1 MQMNRIEIAGF
12 LASRPETR
20 YLPSGTK
27 VANARLGESHRYKG
41 ADNQAVTQTNWHSLT
56 FYNSLADQALKYDKG
71 TNLFIEGTVQQRKF
85 TPKDGSERTIHE
97 VIVQS
102 CHVIGNLLPRKKLLK
117 LCAAACLSPCATRKA
132 GPVYVERFRMH
143 TSPRER

>member
-12 LASRPETR
+12 LGARPEVR

-41 ADNQAVTQTNWHSLT
+41 SDNQAVTQTNWHNLT
-56 FYNSLADQALKYDKG
+56 FYNSLADQAITFDKG
-71 TNLFIEGTVQQRKF
+71 TNLFVEGAVQQRKF
-85 TPKDGSERTIHE
+85 TPKDGSERTVHE

-102 CHVIGNLLPRKKLLK
+102 CHVIANSVPT
-117 LCAAACLSPCATRKA
+117 AANPNSGAMVSSSEDLDHEQAIDTWPL
-132 GPVYVERFRMH
+132 
-143 TSPRER
+143 

>member
-12 LASRPETR
+12 LASRPEIR

-41 ADNQAVTQTNWHSLT
+41 TDNQPVTQTNWHSLT
-56 FYNSLADQALKYDKG
+56 FYNSLADQAVTYEKG
-71 TNLFIEGTVQQRKF
+71 TNLFIDGTLQQRKF

-102 CHVIGNLLPRKKLLK
+102 CHVIGNSAPSS
-117 LCAAACLSPCATRKA
+117 AATESATA
-132 GPVYVERFRMH
+132 VPSANGDLDYDEAADTWPI
-143 TSPRER
+143 

>member
-12 LASRPETR
+12 LAARPDAR
-20 YLPSGTK
+20 YLGSGTK

-56 FYNSLADQALKYDKG
+56 FYNSLADQALTYDKG

-85 TPKDGSERTIHE
+85 TPKDGSERTVHE

-102 CHVIGNLLPRKKLLK
+102 CHVIGNSPPASAANESGTPLLT
-117 LCAAACLSPCATRKA
+117 SG
-132 GPVYVERFRMH
+132 GPDHDESAD
-143 TSPRER
+143 TWPI

>member
-56 FYNSLADQALKYDKG
+56 FYNSLADQALTYEKG

-85 TPKDGSERTIHE
+85 TPKDGSERTVHE

-102 CHVIGNLLPRKKLLK
+102 CHVIGNSSPAVAQNDNG
-117 LCAAACLSPCATRKA
+117 AALDLSKG
-132 GPVYVERFRMH
+132 GPDH
-143 TSPRER
+143 DDTGDKWPI

>member
-12 LASRPETR
+12 LAARPEVR

-41 ADNQAVTQTNWHSLT
+41 SDNQPVTQTNWHSLT
-56 FYNSLADQALKYDKG
+56 FYSSLADQALKYDKG
-71 TNLFIEGTVQQRKF
+71 TNLFVEGTVQQRKF
-85 TPKDGSERTIHE
+85 TPKDGSERTVHE

-102 CHVIGNLLPRKKLLK
+102 CHIIGTSAPAAVAGETD
-117 LCAAACLSPCATRKA
+117 AAAAASNGDPDHDEAVDTWPL
-132 GPVYVERFRMH
+132 
-143 TSPRER
+143 

>member
-1 MQMNRIEIAGF
+1 MQMNRIEIAGY
-12 LASRPETR
+12 LASKPEVR
-20 YLPSGTK
+20 FLPSGTK

-56 FYNSLADQALKYDKG
+56 FYSSLADQAIAYDKG

-85 TPKDGSERTIHE
+85 TPKDGSERTVHE

-102 CHVIGNLLPRKKLLK
+102 CHVITNSVPTSAG
-117 LCAAACLSPCATRKA
+117 AANGAALAPPNGDLDHDEAMDTW
-132 GPVYVERFRMH
+132 PL
-143 TSPRER
+143 

>member
-12 LASRPETR
+12 LAARPDLR
-20 YLPSGTK
+20 YLASGTK

-41 ADNQAVTQTNWHSLT
+41 ADNQPVTQTNWHSLT
-56 FYNSLADQALKYDKG
+56 FYNSLADQALTYDKG

-85 TPKDGSERTIHE
+85 TPKDGSERTVHE

-102 CHVIGNLLPRKKLLK
+102 CHVIGSSPPASVVNENTAPLPVTTGGPDHDD
-117 LCAAACLSPCATRKA
+117 AADAWPI
-132 GPVYVERFRMH
+132 
-143 TSPRER
+143 

>member
-12 LASRPETR
+12 LAARPDAR
-20 YLPSGTK
+20 YLGSGTK

-56 FYNSLADQALKYDKG
+56 FYNSLADQALTYDKG

-85 TPKDGSERTIHE
+85 TPKDGSERTVHE

-102 CHVIGNLLPRKKLLK
+102 CHVIGNSPPTSAANENGVPLLTTGGPDHDE
-117 LCAAACLSPCATRKA
+117 AADTWPI
-132 GPVYVERFRMH
+132 
-143 TSPRER
+143 

>member
-12 LASRPETR
+12 LAARPDAR
-20 YLPSGTK
+20 YLASGTK

-56 FYNSLADQALKYDKG
+56 FYNSLADQALTYDKG
-71 TNLFIEGTVQQRKF
+71 INLFIEGTVQQRKF
-85 TPKDGSERTIHE
+85 TPKDGSERTVHE

-102 CHVIGNLLPRKKLLK
+102 CHVIGNSPPAS
-117 LCAAACLSPCATRKA
+117 AATENSVPVASSNGELDHAEATDTW
-132 GPVYVERFRMH
+132 PI
-143 TSPRER
+143 

>member
-12 LASRPETR
+12 LAARPEAR

-41 ADNQAVTQTNWHSLT
+41 SDNQAVTQTNWHSLT
-56 FYNSLADQALKYDKG
+56 FYNSLADQALTYDKG
-71 TNLFIEGTVQQRKF
+71 TNLFVEGTVQQRKF
-85 TPKDGSERTIHE
+85 TPKDGAERTVHE

-102 CHVIGNLLPRKKLLK
+102 CHIIGTSAP
-117 LCAAACLSPCATRKA
+117 AAVASDNGAATAVSNGDLSHDEAVDNWPI
-132 GPVYVERFRMH
+132 
-143 TSPRER
+143 

>member
-12 LASRPETR
+12 VAARPEMR

-41 ADNQAVTQTNWHSLT
+41 ADNQPVTQTNWHSLT
-56 FYNSLADQALKYDKG
+56 FYNTLADQAVTYEKG
-71 TNLFIEGTVQQRKF
+71 TNLFIEGTLQQRKF

-102 CHVIGNLLPRKKLLK
+102 CHVIGNPAQPN
-117 LCAAACLSPCATRKA
+117 AAAENSVAVASPNGDTDHDEADTW
-132 GPVYVERFRMH
+132 PI
-143 TSPRER
+143 

>member
-12 LASRPETR
+12 LAAKVEIR

-41 ADNQAVTQTNWHSLT
+41 SDSKTVTQTNWHTLT
-56 FYNSLADQALKYDKG
+56 FYNALADQAMTFDKG
-71 TNLFIEGTVQQRKF
+71 MNLFVEGTIQKRKF
-85 TPKDGSERTIHE
+85 TPKDGSERTVHE

-102 CHVIGNLLPRKKLLK
+102 CHVIGGAPAVAASVTPR
-117 LCAAACLSPCATRKA
+117 
-132 GPVYVERFRMH
+132 VEDPDDDAVDD
-143 TSPRER
+143 TWPL